1 MELLQSITEAADEAP
16 TVEDALR
23 AALSRICVHTGW
35 QAGRLQFSAD
45 AGDLAHRTFW
55 HLMDPERLPS
65 YRALAQAR
73 RDSPDVSLMA
83 RVLAHGSPLWTAIPD
98 AAENGHAAAGT
109 RAAVAFPVFLGT
121 SLFALLEFF
130 SDGEGRPEPGTVDA
144 VSLACAELGRILQR
158 KPADDELRRS
168 EREYRALFENA
179 RDAILIV
186 DPRDEVVVD
195 ANHHACEL
203 YGFPRAELVGAPV
216 ERLWRDPGGDR
227 ARLREAEQGLGGAY
241 ESRHARKD
249 GSEIVVDVTAG
260 PVEYRGRRALWTRA
274 TSSCA

>member
-1 MELLQSITEAADEAP
+1 MFFFFFSSRRRHTRLTCDWSSDVCSSDLTSSWSARRWPSPARARWCSRARPTSCRRCRTRSSPSSHWRSRSPDRPQGGDHGSFTGRPPIRYCSSVGEPTTGRLPGAAAEQAP

-98 AAENGHAAAGT
+98 AAENRHAAAGT

-168 EREYRALFENA
+168 EREY
-179 RDAILIV
+179 
-186 DPRDEVVVD
+186 
-195 ANHHACEL
+195 
-203 YGFPRAELVGAPV
+203 
-216 ERLWRDPGGDR
+216 
-227 ARLREAEQGLGGAY
+227 
-241 ESRHARKD
+241 
-249 GSEIVVDVTAG
+249 
-260 PVEYRGRRALWTRA
+260 
-274 TSSCA
+274 